1 MDTHPDF
8 INALFSPAQRQ
19 ERTQGPRLLADLQQQ
34 RHLQAL
40 VTRPMCYAQT
50 ELLSVSE
57 PDGPVIDELR
67 PDAAQAALQAGS
79 ELLLW
84 GLARGIPTGIAVR
97 MVRHE
102 VWQGY
107 GAFRLLLPV
116 QIYQLQRR
124 QSLRAEAP
132 SDMRVT
138 LQRRGARALDGVV
151 RDVSAGGLSCR
162 VAVPRDYPLSVGE
175 VLEAVHFD
183 FAGERQIVRAQI
195 RHLQGPLRHSSAI
208 QQDLGLAFAA
218 APAQLQERIIHYA
231 MRCNRQEL
239 RRAYL

>member
-19 ERTQGPRLLADLQQQ
+19 ERTQGPRLLADLQQH

-132 SDMRVT
+132 SDMR
-138 LQRRGARALDGVV
+138 A
-151 RDVSAGGLSCR
+151 
-162 VAVPRDYPLSVGE
+162 
-175 VLEAVHFD
+175 
-183 FAGERQIVRAQI
+183 
-195 RHLQGPLRHSSAI
+195 
-208 QQDLGLAFAA
+208 
-218 APAQLQERIIHYA
+218 
-231 MRCNRQEL
+231 
-239 RRAYL
+239 